1 MCVQKQFNAEEICD
15 LMFPSETLWG
25 EIVGVYKCFM
35 DDSKD
40 SKQAQMLVCAGWI
53 GERNDWL
60 DFCRRWNKRL
70 EPEGIDYFKTSEYKM
85 LRGQFERFKQ
95 LPAPEGRKAAKAIR
109 DDLLAIIRSYDQLRS
124 VGVCIPMDEWDA
136 VASRPEARGI
146 LEYPYRR
153 AIESVWT
160 ETVRRGFRRSRP
172 HRHSVVLFI
181 HDDGPDHAELG
192 SLYSAFKALNPRTAK
207 YMAGFSTLD
216 DKINPPLQAAD
227 LIANHS
233 LEIGIDWAN
242 NGKTKAKELELQ
254 ESMGFLAVWREDY
267 AKGVLHHELKRKKLP
282 IPDDLQAE
290 IAAIRE
296 RYDTLQG

>member
-1 MCVQKQFNAEEICD
+1 
-15 LMFPSETLWG
+15 
-25 EIVGVYKCFM
+25 M

-53 GERNDWL
+53 GERGDWL
-60 DFCRRWNKRL
+60 DFCQRWNKRL
-70 EPEGIDYFKTSEYKM
+70 EFEGISYFKTSEYKM
-85 LRGQFERFKQ
+85 LKGQFERFRK
-95 LPAPEGRKAAKAIR
+95 LPAPDGRNAAKAIR
-109 DDLLAIIRSYDQLRS
+109 DDLLSIIGSYEQLRS
-124 VGVCIPMDEWDA
+124 VGVCIPMDEWSA
-136 VASRPEARGI
+136 VASRPEAKGV

-160 ETVRRGFRRSRP
+160 ETVRRGFRRSKR
-172 HRHSVVLFI
+172 HRHSVVIFI

-207 YMAGFSTLD
+207 HMAGFSTLD
-216 DKINPPLQAAD
+216 DKVNPPLQAAD

-233 LEIGIDWAN
+233 LEIGIDWIN

-254 ESMGFLAVWREDY
+254 SSMGFLAVWREDY
-267 AKGVLHHELKRKKLP
+267 AKSVLHHELSRKKLP

-290 IAAIRE
+290 VVRLRE
-296 RYDTLQG
+296 EFETMRGQ